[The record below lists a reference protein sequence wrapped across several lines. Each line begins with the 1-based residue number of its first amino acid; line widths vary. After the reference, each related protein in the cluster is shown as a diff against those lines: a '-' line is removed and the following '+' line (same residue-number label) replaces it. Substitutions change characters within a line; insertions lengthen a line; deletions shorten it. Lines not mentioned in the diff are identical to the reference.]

1 MDVKISVII
10 PSYKPEDYLWECLGS
25 LYNQTY
31 PKDQFEVILILNG
44 CNEPY
49 HQNIREYLN
58 NHKSLQVHLIQTDN
72 GGVSNARNIGL
83 DNAKGEYISFIDDDD
98 FVSPSYLEELLNLA
112 NEMTISLCYPLSF
125 VDGTSQY
132 EPYYITSVYEK
143 YANVHN
149 CHYTKARRFF
159 AGPVYK
165 LIHRDIIGVRRFDTS
180 FSNGEDSIYMFLIS
194 DRYCNVAFTSKQAV
208 YYRRLREGSAETRR
222 KSKKKIIAN
231 GVKMIWALTQI
242 YFGRPLSY
250 SFQFYFGKVGGS
262 VHWILEQI
270 KNNR

>member
-1 MDVKISVII
+1 MVRVSVII
-10 PSYKPEDYLWECLGS
+10 PSYKPAAYLWDCLGS
-25 LYNQTY
+25 LEYQTLS
-31 PKDQFEVILILNG
+31 KDVFEVVLVLNG
-44 CNEPY
+44 CKEPY
-49 HQNIREYLN
+49 EGEIEAWSKGHHLN
-58 NHKSLQVHLIQTDN
+58 LRLIQTDK

-112 NEMTISLCYPLSF
+112 NEKTISLCYPLSF